1 MPIRHSNSGLLIRA
15 FAARVFRLGRYGRFL
30 MGVLVMG
37 VAVSPQIRAQ
47 STVSGKPCN
56 GQFRFIIQDPKTGQT
71 ITSGWTTDK
80 GTIPDG
86 VVVPPNRTLTMSVAS
101 GANGTSGRTTFT
113 TGDNGTVKDIPP
125 IQVGTDIS
133 PDSDGDGVSDFIEMI
148 YGTDPHNPSTYGNG
162 IKDGEVVKTPP
173 PPGTASGGPGG
184 SGTPGSPGNPGIPGF
199 PTGGPPGLVSSVTL
213 SGVCVDVCAFNDLV
227 GLACLDRGA
236 AVFNVF
242 NGLAPRQLA
251 QVDTP
256 GEARAVACAGSDL
269 AVADGPA
276 GLAIID
282 LRDLAA
288 IQIRAQVALG
298 SYAEAVAS
306 AGGVAYVGLRNGQLV
321 VVDLASATE
330 IQRLNLGSEVFDVFA
345 SGDFLWAVAGNNLVA
360 LSRSEGFLSQVGT
373 VALAQIGPDPLSG
386 RKRVFVGGGWAQ
398 VTCMNGF
405 DNVDVSNPSSMVR
418 IGKALAAGGP
428 GSFKHIVSNG
438 SGLGLACVGVNP
450 RADGTHDVYLY
461 NLSVPANVTDLIT
474 VLPTP
479 GTAYANILYN
489 GLDYVADGER
499 GLQVFRYLETDRKGV
514 APTISLTTSRPSG
527 VAEEG
532 KLLRVTA
539 NTGDDVQVRNV
550 EFYLDGQLV
559 ATDGNFPFE
568 VLLTTPRASAA
579 KNSMT
584 LRARAFDT
592 GGNFT
597 WSDPATLA
605 LGPDSTPPQLVRT
618 RPIANSIQ
626 GNLKTVL
633 AYFSEPLQPN
643 SVTPGRFQLVNAGP
657 DGLLGTADD
666 VVATG
671 GTLSYQETLKAA
683 VWTFASP
690 LPPGLWQ
697 AMIAP
702 GITDLAGN
710 SLANPVRFSFRLF
723 DRPDTDGD
731 GVPDDLEVAL
741 GLDPNNPDSKG
752 DGIRDGDRD
761 FDHDGVSNAWEV
773 YWGLDPKNPH
783 SRDAKILDGDLD
795 MDADGL
801 SNKREEAA
809 GTNPLKADTDG
820 DGWTDEAEVSG
831 ESDPLDPNSTPKL
844 FIVANPSPL
853 QIGLPRFTLTGTGP
867 NAIGALVVAQPR
879 VTIGLPVF
887 ISGTGGGLTVAYPRI
902 SIGLPARNGT
912 TADGVTVAYPPISIG
927 LPARSGT
934 SADGLTVGQP
944 PLKTK
949 FAPQ

>member
-1 MPIRHSNSGLLIRA
+1 MINRCPIRSRHDRGIHA
-15 FAARVFRLGRYGRFL
+15 FAWVAVLFRL
-30 MGVLVMG
+30 MVCHP
-37 VAVSPQIRAQ
+37 VAIAQ
-47 STVSGKPCN
+47 TSVSGKPCN
-56 GQFRFIIQDPKTGQT
+56 GQFRFIIVDPTTGQI
-71 ITSGWTTDK
+71 ITSGWTTDR

-86 VVVPPNRTLTMSVAS
+86 VVVPPNRTMTMSVAS
-101 GANGTSGRTTFT
+101 GANGTSGSTTFT

-133 PDSDGDGVSDFIEMI
+133 PDSDGDGVSDFMEKV

-162 IKDGEVVKTPP
+162 IKDSEVVKTPP
-173 PPGTASGGPGG
+173 PPGTSGGGPGG

-199 PTGGPPGLVSSVTL
+199 PTGGPPGLVSSVAL
-213 SGVCVDVCAFNDLV
+213 SGICVDVCAFNDIV

-242 NGLAPRQLA
+242 NGLAPRQIAL
-251 QVDTP
+251 VDTP

-330 IQRLNLGSEVFDVFA
+330 LQRLNLGSEVFDVFA
-345 SGDFLWAVAGNNLVA
+345 SGDFLWAVAGNTLVA
-360 LSRSEGFLSQVGT
+360 FSRSEGYLSQVGT
-373 VALAQIGPDPLSG
+373 VTLAQIGPDPLSG

-405 DNVDVSNPSSMVR
+405 DNVDVSTPTSMVR
-418 IGKALAAGGP
+418 VGKAVAAGGP

-461 NLSVPANVTDLIT
+461 NLAVPANVTDLIT

-479 GTAYANILYN
+479 GTAYANVIYN
-489 GLDYVADGER
+489 GLDYVADGEK
-499 GLQVFRYLETDRKGV
+499 GLQVFRYRETDRKGV
-514 APTISLTTSRPSG
+514 APTVSLVTSKPSG

-539 NTGDDVQVRNV
+539 NAGDDVQVRNV

-584 LRARAFDT
+584 VRARAFDT

-597 WSDPATLA
+597 WSDPVTLA

-626 GNLKTVL
+626 GNLRTVI
-633 AYFSEPLQPN
+633 AYFSEPLQP
-643 SVTPGRFQLVNAGP
+643 SSITPERFQLVNAGP
-657 DGLLGTADD
+657 DGLLGTTDD
-666 VVATG
+666 VMATG
-671 GTLSYQETLKAA
+671 GFLTYQETLKAA
-683 VWTFASP
+683 VWTFPNS

-697 AMIAP
+697 AILSP
-702 GITDLAGN
+702 GITDRAGN
-710 SLANPVRFSFRLF
+710 RIANPVRFSFRLF
-723 DRPDTDGD
+723 DRSDSDGD

-741 GLDPNNPDSKG
+741 GLDPNNPDSKA

-773 YWGLDPKNPH
+773 YWGLDPKNAH
-783 SRDAKILDGDLD
+783 SRDANILDGDLD
-795 MDADGL
+795 LDADGL

-831 ESDPLDPNSTPKL
+831 ESDPLDPSSKPKL
-844 FIVANPSPL
+844 FIVGNPQPL
-853 QIGLPRFTLTGTGP
+853 QIGLPRFILTGTGA
-867 NAIGALVVAQPR
+867 NSVGALVVAQPR
-879 VTIGLPVF
+879 VTIGLPAF
-887 ISGTGGGLTVAYPRI
+887 PAGIGG
-902 SIGLPARNGT
+902 
-912 TADGVTVAYPPISIG
+912 GVTVGSPPISIG
-927 LPARSGT
+927 LPARSGIAADGLT
-934 SADGLTVGQP
+934 IANPTISIGLPGRTGTATDGLTVGQP